1 MEEAD
6 SSYLISV
13 LLFTLGNGKQ
23 YFFFNFNFLTPKIF
37 CIGVQSI
44 NHVDLLKQ
52 SSKFQV
58 NNSNF

>member
-6 SSYLISV
+6 SSYPISI

-37 CIGVQSI
+37 CIGV
-44 NHVDLLKQ
+44 
-52 SSKFQV
+52 
-58 NNSNF
+58 